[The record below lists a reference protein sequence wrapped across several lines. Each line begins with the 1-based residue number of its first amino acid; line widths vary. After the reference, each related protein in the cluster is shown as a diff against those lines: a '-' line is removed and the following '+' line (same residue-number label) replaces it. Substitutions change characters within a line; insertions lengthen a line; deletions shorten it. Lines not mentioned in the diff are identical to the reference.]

1 MKKFLFL
8 VLFAFLVLPA
18 YSSSDIEYINDEAG
32 IHIYKINIKKLGS
45 KIKPYVAKDLM
56 SAKELYDTG
65 KFQLVVNGGFFD
77 LETGEEIS
85 FVKID
90 GRTVNSPFNNQKLI
104 SDIKAQNRL
113 TEVINRPEMR
123 IFKLPLDRYKI
134 TFEPHFATNAD
145 NIFLVHSLQAGPFL
159 APYYKPEVEGFVK
172 HDEFDNVIFDSVNLS
187 KKRER
192 TILGI
197 RKNNL
202 YIVLFTE
209 NSKMTGYEL
218 KEFVKK
224 QKFEYAMALDG
235 GDSVSAVSKDECIK
249 ANSNEMR
256 KVKSFLVIE
265 R

>member
-1 MKKFLFL
+1 MKKIIILFLFL
-8 VLFAFLVLPA
+8 LFALPA
-18 YSSSDIEYINDEAG
+18 FSSGDIQYINEEAG
-32 IHIYKINIKKLGS
+32 VHIYKINIKKLGS

-56 SAKELYDTG
+56 TAKEVYDTG
-65 KFQLVVNGGFFD
+65 KYQLVVNGGFFD
-77 LETGEEIS
+77 LETGDEIS

-104 SDIKAQNRL
+104 SDINSQNRL
-113 TEVINRPEMR
+113 TEVINRPELR

-134 TFEPHFATNAD
+134 TLEPHFATNAD
-145 NIFLVHSLQAGPFL
+145 NVFLAHSLQAGPFL
-159 APYYKPEVEGFVK
+159 APYYKPEAEGFVK
-172 HDEFDNVIFDSVNLS
+172 YDEFDNVIFDSVNLA

-192 TILGI
+192 TIIGLK
-197 RKNNL
+197 KNNL
-202 YIVLFTE
+202 FIVLFTE

-235 GDSVSAVSKDECIK
+235 GDSVSAVTKDECIK
-249 ANSNEMR
+249 ANSSEMR
-256 KVKSFLVIE
+256 KIKSFLVIE